1 MENMK
6 TAKELIA
13 EMDAEIEAETIKTVE
28 KNKDEIQ
35 KFVEQKKQEVYEQC
49 VDSIKKAVA
58 EKYAVAR
65 KYLEQLVEKQ
75 EAATVAETPVA
86 QEEIAPVQNNTEEA
100 EKINANPVAPV
111 EGPVTL

>member
-1 MENMK
+1 MK

-13 EMDAEIEAETIKTVE
+13 EMDAEIESETIKTVD
-28 KNKDEIQ
+28 KNKDEIE
-35 KFVEQKKQEVYEQC
+35 KFVEQERQKLYEQC
-49 VDSIKKAVA
+49 VSNIKKAVA

-75 EAATVAETPVA
+75 EAAPVAETPVA

>member
-6 TAKELIA
+6 TPKELIA
-13 EMDAEIEAETIKTVE
+13 EMDAEIESETIKTVE
-28 KNKDEIQ
+28 KNKDEIE

-49 VDSIKKAVA
+49 VSNIKKAVA

-65 KYLEQLVEKQ
+65 KYLEQLVEK
-75 EAATVAETPVA
+75 EAAPVAETPVA